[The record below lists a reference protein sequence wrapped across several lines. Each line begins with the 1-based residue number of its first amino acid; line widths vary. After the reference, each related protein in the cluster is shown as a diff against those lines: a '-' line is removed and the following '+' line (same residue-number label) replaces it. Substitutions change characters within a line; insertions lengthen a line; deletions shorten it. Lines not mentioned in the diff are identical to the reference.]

1 MLGVRG
7 DVRNRPVHGF
17 LVHGLL
23 DRHDGAGAHGHGQH
37 HLHIVGV
44 GRLSE

>member
-7 DVRNRPVHGF
+7 EVRYSPVHGL

-23 DRHDGAGAHGHGQH
+23 DRHDGAGAHGRGQH

-44 GRLSE
+44 EELSE